1 MIKVSILGSGNVA
14 THLYHA
20 FAESNEV
27 QLVEIYG
34 RNPKNLIP
42 FEKEVATCS
51 RLEDL
56 KEADVFL
63 LAVKDDAI
71 EELIKKLEHPD
82 AIIAHTSGSIPLS
95 QSAQKNGVFYP
106 LQTFSK
112 DTPVD
117 FSSIPLC
124 LEASDKKIYSLLEK
138 LALSISP
145 KVFSISSQQ
154 RKSLHLSAV
163 FVCNFA
169 NHLYHIGEDLCAK
182 NEVPFEILHALIT
195 ETARKASLNSPKAVQ
210 TGPALRN
217 DEQTIATHLELLT
230 DEKYKEIY
238 KLLTQSIQATYG
250 TKL

>member
-14 THLYHA
+14 THLYRA
-20 FAESNEV
+20 FAESSEV
-27 QLVEIYG
+27 QLVQIYG

-42 FEKEVATCS
+42 FEKEVSTCT

-71 EELIKKLEHPD
+71 EELIQELKPHN

-117 FSSIPLC
+117 FKSIPLC
-124 LEASDKKIYSLLEK
+124 LEASDKEIYTLLEK

-145 KVFSISSQQ
+145 KVFSISSEQ

-163 FVCNFA
+163 FVCNFV
-169 NHLYHIGEDLCAK
+169 NHLYHIGEDLCEK

-195 ETARKASLNSPKAVQ
+195 ETARKASLHSPKAVQ

-217 DEQTIATHLELLT
+217 DQQTIATHLEQLN
-230 DEKYKEIY
+230 DEKYIEIY